1 LVPSTSGRTNQ
12 APWRQPITST
22 DLPHAPAVV
31 RTRPLD
37 GLLTGIAA
45 SAIAGAIWWGV
56 SVLLAKNGQ
65 PDLWHFGAPI
75 VGLIIG
81 QGVLLGSRRGGLVSG
96 LLALVLGC
104 LTVAATVYFID
115 RSMTIIAFEDLGRT
129 SDISLWQGLSHVTDT
144 YRTWWE
150 LDQNRIFEW
159 ALAPIVAVLIAGWP
173 GRRPA
178 FA

>member
-1 LVPSTSGRTNQ
+1 
-12 APWRQPITST
+12 
-22 DLPHAPAVV
+22 
-31 RTRPLD
+31 
-37 GLLTGIAA
+37 
-45 SAIAGAIWWGV
+45 
-56 SVLLAKNGQ
+56 
-65 PDLWHFGAPI
+65 
-75 VGLIIG
+75 
-81 QGVLLGSRRGGLVSG
+81 
-96 LLALVLGC
+96 VLGC

-129 SDISLWQGLSHVTDT
+129 SDISLWQGLSHATDT